1 MNPPETRQSSLQGAR
16 VLVTRA
22 VHQADNLCRLIEARG
37 GEAVRFPVMRIA
49 PSADQDAVAVTR
61 RRLADY
67 DLAIFVSANAVRMS
81 VEHLFAR
88 GAWPSAARIAAIGAR
103 TASVLEEAGLSVDIA
118 PRDPYTSESLLALE
132 PMQQVEGLRILIVR
146 GEGGREHLA
155 DALRRRGADVDY
167 VEVYRRTRPDT
178 DTRPVADAWAQG
190 QIDAVTISS
199 NESLQNLYDMLGD
212 SGQPWLRRSTLI
224 VGSQR
229 AVELAASLGITV
241 APVVAANAADEA
253 IVAALE
259 AWWGSRQP
267 HDGAR

>member
-1 MNPPETRQSSLQGAR
+1 MSPPETRQFSLQGAR

-22 VHQADNLCRLIEARG
+22 AHQADNLCRLIEARG
-37 GEAVRFPVMRIA
+37 AEAVRFPVMRIA
-49 PSADQDAVAVTR
+49 PPANQDAVAAAR

-67 DLAIFVSANAVRMS
+67 DLAIFVSANAVSMS
-81 VEHLFAR
+81 MGHLFAR
-88 GAWPSAARIAAIGAR
+88 GAWPSAVRITAIGAR

-132 PMQQVEGLRILIVR
+132 PMQQVEGLRVLVVR

-155 DALRRRGADVDY
+155 DTLRRRGADVDY
-167 VEVYRRTRPDT
+167 VDVYRRTRPDT
-178 DTRPVADAWAQG
+178 DARPVVDPWAQG

-199 NESLQNLYDMLGD
+199 CESLQNLYDMLGE
-212 SGQPWLRRSTLI
+212 SGQHWLRRSTLI

-229 AVELAASLGITV
+229 TVELAASLGITV

-259 AWWGSRQP
+259 TWWGSRQP
-267 HDGAR
+267 QDGVG

>member
-1 MNPPETRQSSLQGAR
+1 MNPPATRQSSLQGAR

-22 VHQADNLCRLIEARG
+22 AHQADNLCRLIEARR
-37 GEAVRFPVMRIA
+37 GEAVRFPVLRIVPPA
-49 PSADQDAVAVTR
+49 NQGPVAATR
-61 RRLADY
+61 RRLTDY
-67 DLAIFVSANAVRMS
+67 HLAIFVSANAVHMS
-81 VEHLFAR
+81 VEQLFAR
-88 GAWPSAARIAAIGAR
+88 GAWPATVRIAAIGGR

-118 PRDPYTSESLLALE
+118 PREPYTSESLLALE
-132 PMQQVEGLRILIVR
+132 SMQQVEGFRILIVR

-155 DALRRRGADVDY
+155 DTLRRRGAVVDY
-167 VEVYRRTRPDT
+167 VEVYRRTQPDT
-178 DTRPVADAWAQG
+178 DSRPVTDAWARG

-199 NESLQNLYDMLGD
+199 NESLQNLYDMLGA
-212 SGQPWLRRSTLI
+212 SGRSWLRRSTLI

-267 HDGAR
+267 HDGAE